1 MSFVYADLIRN
12 LSNNI
17 TVPTFGSV
25 IRTDYMRY
33 DGRPAYYTRGWIAPS
48 NQNVLFP
55 LRLTAQNVPHPGTI
69 LIASWQ
75 LSLESDNNV
84 IFKVLIDGSW
94 RDNSMGTSGQSVA
107 PSDEWYWKGLICSYH
122 DGDNNSTLSNYQ
134 LLWIGRAGATGNI
147 NLDIAPQHAGDG
159 GTTVFVNR
167 TFGSGGQDGHEVGVC
182 TGVVFQISGVEGQLD
197 G

>member
-1 MSFVYADLIRN
+1 MSFVYADLIRD

-33 DGRPAYYTRGWIAPS
+33 DGRPGYYTRGWIAPS

-75 LSLESDNNV
+75 LSIECGNDTL
-84 IFKVLIDGSW
+84 FKVLIDGSW
-94 RDNSMGTSGQSVA
+94 RDNSDGTSGQSAA
-107 PSDEWYWKGLICSYH
+107 PSDEWYWKGLLGAYY
-122 DGDNNSTLSNYQ
+122 DGDNSSTPSNYQ
-134 LLWIGRAGATGNI
+134 LLWIGRAGTTGNI
-147 NLDIAPQHAGDG
+147 NLDISPQTSSDSGD
-159 GTTVFVNR
+159 TVYINR
-167 TFGSGGQDGHEVGVC
+167 TYSSGGQDAYEVGVC